1 MITLSLCSLP
11 PCLLFLFHFLPPP
24 PLLPASIPL
33 LPGLEYKAPGTSHCS
48 PHRSAK
54 PQGEHT
60 STACTLCVA
69 LPPQKKQ
76 RGAGISIYECSPLS
90 LLLTCTCSHNLFVFF
105 LLILVPD
112 RHRQQQMK
120 VMFPSSHL
128 GALNILYIFL
138 FFPLNIQENK

>member
-48 PHRSAK
+48 PHRCAK

-105 LLILVPD
+105 
-112 RHRQQQMK
+112 
-120 VMFPSSHL
+120 
-128 GALNILYIFL
+128 
-138 FFPLNIQENK
+138 PLNFSARPTQTAADEGYVPFLTSRSFKYFFILPLKHPGE